1 MRTIRY
7 WRNDISV
14 EEFIKREIVKNA
26 GPDSVVFK
34 DQLIGLC
41 KELEISF
48 ETKMSKEDLFNA
60 LLDAGHT
67 YQMLAEHFK
76 IGVSSQVYQ
85 QSFGITHSDVKSL
98 ENKKVLKVV
107 GYYDFRAFGRY
118 NSAPLYDVYQYANMS
133 DDDMKQLLQEYC
145 TNKRKGHKR

>member
-14 EEFIKREIVKNA
+14 EEFVKREIVKNA
-26 GPDSVVFK
+26 GPDSMVFK

-41 KELEISF
+41 KELEIPF
-48 ETKMSKEDLFNA
+48 EMKMNKEELFHA
-60 LLDAGHT
+60 LLEAGHS

-85 QSFGITHSDVKSL
+85 HSFGITHSDVKKL

-107 GYYDFRAFGRY
+107 GHYDFRAFGRY

-133 DDDMKQLLQEYC
+133 DDDMKRLLQECC
-145 TNKRKGHKR
+145 TNKRKTNKR

>member
-34 DQLIGLC
+34 DQLSNLC
-41 KELEISF
+41 KELEISI

-60 LLDAGHT
+60 LIAAGYT
-67 YQMLAEHFK
+67 YQMLAERFK

-85 QSFGITHSDVKSL
+85 HSFDITHSEVKSL

-107 GYYDFRAFGRY
+107 GYYDFRAYGRH

-133 DDDMKQLLQEYC
+133 DEDMNQLLQEHC
-145 TNKRKGHKR
+145 TNKRKGHRR